1 MVETKPILPS
11 PPGAPADGRVV
22 TVIGATGTLGGHIV
36 EALLGRDV
44 QVRAIVRPTSDRTR
58 LKALGVTDFVV
69 GDLNDA
75 ASLQRA
81 LAQEPRATAVIAS
94 AAGFSAHSA
103 RTKGDNSK
111 ADTEGYRSLVDA
123 AHAASIPRFI
133 LISILGCDR
142 APDVPHFRQKFE
154 TEQYLAKIHQPYI
167 ALRAGAFLD
176 RSRDI
181 VPEKLGKGVFPD
193 ILPGAP
199 MAVVYSRDLA
209 RYAAQAALDLPDS
222 AMNQSVDIGSDVPAT
237 GAVLAEAFTKVL
249 GRPIRAKPVFPRP
262 LVAFLPLVALVKPR
276 LRDQFAVLKWLR
288 KGGYVSSDPQKQK
301 RLFGDLPS
309 VEETVARY
317 CHDKGHQTDGADL
330 PLFAQC
336 DHRRQL
342 VIEIDDLIAFGPQ
355 PRSDI

>member
-1 MVETKPILPS
+1 MAETKPIPLS
-11 PPGAPADGRVV
+11 PPPADGRVV

-36 EALLGRDV
+36 EALLERGA
-44 QVRAIVRPTSDRTR
+44 QVRACVRATSDRSR

-81 LAQEPRATAVIAS
+81 LAQEPRTEAVIAS

-111 ADTEGYRSLVDA
+111 ADTEGYKSLVDA
-123 AHAASIPRFI
+123 ARAAGIPRFI

-142 APDVPHFRQKFE
+142 APGVPHFRQKFE
-154 TEQYLAKIHQPYI
+154 TEQYLAKKGQPYM

-181 VPEKLGKGVFPD
+181 VPENLRKGVFPD
-193 ILPGAP
+193 ILPGVP
-199 MAVVYSRDLA
+199 MAVIYSRDLA

-237 GAVLAEAFTKVL
+237 GGVLAEAFTKVL
-249 GRPIRAKPVFPRP
+249 GRPIRAKPVIPRP
-262 LVAFLPLVALVKPR
+262 LVPFLPLVGLLKPS
-276 LRDQFAVLKWLR
+276 LRDQLAVMKWLR
-288 KGGYVSSDPQKQK
+288 TGDYVSRDPQKQK
-301 RLFGDLPS
+301 RLFGELPS
-309 VEETVARY
+309 VEETVTRY
-317 CHDKGHQTDGADL
+317 CRDKRLT
-330 PLFAQC
+330 PNT
-336 DHRRQL
+336 
-342 VIEIDDLIAFGPQ
+342 
-355 PRSDI
+355 